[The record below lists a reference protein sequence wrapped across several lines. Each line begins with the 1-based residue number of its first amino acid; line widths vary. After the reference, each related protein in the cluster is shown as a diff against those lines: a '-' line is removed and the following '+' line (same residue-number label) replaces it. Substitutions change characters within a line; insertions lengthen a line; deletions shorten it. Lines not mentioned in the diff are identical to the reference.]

1 MSHKQITNTDGSTN
15 YKYTWY
21 CTPQFTS
28 YFSIFTLSTVC
39 IWIHVLCFC
48 AREVLASHHCGQA
61 SILPFESVK
70 WPSSSTCNLGK
81 NHLLRP
87 GGIIKYFADDR
98 CIVATKGTWGWKHQ
112 DVLFPPHRREP
123 SYMAFFVP
131 KVNVSAREIA
141 WNSKHNTKI
150 ILNPRCRVSQLAF
163 LIIAHIAWRASNQL
177 GHCVPESF
185 NMGGILLF
193 CSENPHRTRVKPTVK
208 PRCFSMNSLMS
219 SRIMASSMPK
229 YASDKALQSSVFPT
243 PDARC
248 EYATCTHL
256 VVESSISQNL
266 KSKQLPFMHPRLLV
280 HRR

>member
-39 IWIHVLCFC
+39 IWIYVLCFC

-87 GGIIKYFADDR
+87 GGVIKYFADDR
-98 CIVATKGTWGWKHQ
+98 CIVANKGTWGWKHQ

-131 KVNVSAREIA
+131 KVNVSARGIA
-141 WNSKHNTKI
+141 WNSKHSTKI
-150 ILNPRCRVSQLAF
+150 IWNPRYRVSQLAF

-177 GHCVPESF
+177 GHCVPERF

-193 CSENPHRTRVKPTVK
+193 CSKSPQDSGQTHGETQVLFHEFTHVQSDHGILHAKV
-208 PRCFSMNSLMS
+208 CFRQGFAELRLSNTWRPM
-219 SRIMASSMPK
+219 RICHTYPFSGRI
-229 YASDKALQSSVFPT
+229 L
-243 PDARC
+243 
-248 EYATCTHL
+248 
-256 VVESSISQNL
+256 NL
-266 KSKQLPFMHPRLLV
+266 PEPQI
-280 HRR
+280 